1 MPIIG
6 SMGKKRKQKP
16 TLSDQIRRLIESSGM
31 SRYEIAR
38 QTGIEQSVL
47 SRFMSGERGLTTLTL
62 DRLGELF
69 DLEVVHRGRKRS

>member
-1 MPIIG
+1 
-6 SMGKKRKQKP
+6 MGKKRKQKP

>member
-1 MPIIG
+1 
-6 SMGKKRKQKP
+6 MGKKQTQK
-16 TLSDQIRRLIESSGM
+16 LAISQQIRRLIESSGM

-38 QTGIEQSVL
+38 QAGIEQSVL

-69 DLEVVHRGRKRS
+69 DLEIVQRGRKGP